1 MADTYRNFDDLR
13 KHEGRFFQNSYK
25 IVAKDRKSK
34 ITCIAIPGVNIEPGT
49 SEFAE

>member
-34 ITCIAIPGVNIEPGT
+34 ITCISYSWWKYRTWNFGAC
-49 SEFAE
+49 